1 MKTNTEILIITVPLF
16 ITMLVSPSGASSL
29 LANTVTTTTTPAPT
43 NTSLAMKKSA
53 SDSNV
58 VSSDPSC
65 PARRSSN
72 PVPSSGN
79 HMVGGDGGGGGV
91 RRSSD
96 GDAISLTSDTDGLD
110 PGPGSPLAFGV
121 VDWTDTASSLA
132 HIFVPTHSSIDHC
145 YLHTECL
152 HSGHR

>member
-1 MKTNTEILIITVPLF
+1 MAG
-16 ITMLVSPSGASSL
+16 S
-29 LANTVTTTTTPAPT
+29 TVTTSTTSTSP
-43 NTSLAMKKSA
+43 SLAMKKSA

-72 PVPSSGN
+72 PVHSSSG
-79 HMVGGDGGGGGV
+79 HLLAGEEGGGGGGGAG

-96 GDAISLTSDTDGLD
+96 GDAISLTSDTDGL
-110 PGPGSPLAFGV
+110 GPGSPLAFGV

-132 HIFVPTHSSIDHC
+132 HVFVPTHSSIDHC

>member
-1 MKTNTEILIITVPLF
+1 M
-16 ITMLVSPSGASSL
+16 PS
-29 LANTVTTTTTPAPT
+29 TTT
-43 NTSLAMKKSA
+43 TSLAMKKSA

-72 PVPSSGN
+72 PVPSSS
-79 HMVGGDGGGGGV
+79 HMLAGEGGGA

-110 PGPGSPLAFGV
+110 AGPGSPLAFGV

-132 HIFVPTHSSIDHC
+132 HVFVPTHSSIDHC

>member
-1 MKTNTEILIITVPLF
+1 MPFFL
-16 ITMLVSPSGASSL
+16 TMLVSPSGGSTSPATTS
-29 LANTVTTTTTPAPT
+29 TTTTA
-43 NTSLAMKKSA
+43 SLAMKKSA

-72 PVPSSGN
+72 PVPSSSG
-79 HMVGGDGGGGGV
+79 HILAGEGGGG

-96 GDAISLTSDTDGLD
+96 GDAISLTSDTDGLEA
-110 PGPGSPLAFGV
+110 GPGSPLAFGV

-132 HIFVPTHSSIDHC
+132 HVFVPTHSSIDHC